1 MRDTCC
7 DISVLSVSTL
17 PDARFHRL
25 ITKGLLGI
33 YCSDKE
39 VHAQK
44 DVRMVPRKLAP
55 LGGPGGVFFYF
66 VCWSDRRMKA
76 SDPQSGRRML
86 GQG

>member
-17 PDARFHRL
+17 PDVRFHRL

-55 LGGPGGVFFYF
+55 LGARAVCSSTSSVGRTGG
-66 VCWSDRRMKA
+66 
-76 SDPQSGRRML
+76 
-86 GQG
+86 